1 VEGDTA
7 KLSDGYYAVRALTQH
22 LDKIS
27 NVQGSFL
34 NLLLDES
41 LPLPTQQHSHS
52 FTQTFQQT
60 WQPRAQQ
67 AQTDTEAILDPR
79 EDVGPITPPSALKAS
94 FPFPFSPFGF

>member
-1 VEGDTA
+1 
-7 KLSDGYYAVRALTQH
+7 VRALTQH

-41 LPLPTQQHSHS
+41 LPLPTQQLSHS

-60 WQPRAQQ
+60 WQPHAQQ
-67 AQTDTEAILDPR
+67 AQTDTAIAAAIFNPR

-94 FPFPFSPFGF
+94 FPFLFSPFGF